1 MSNTSDSVVGN
12 DAFPSIQKTLHK
24 TNRPLR
30 DKAIPCDLS
39 TKSKLLVSQAEEGL
53 EPSPF
58 AVKRTHLVVA
68 QMVATVG
75 AEAM

>member
-1 MSNTSDSVVGN
+1 MSNTSDSVVEN

-39 TKSKLLVSQAEEGL
+39 TKSKLPVSQAKEGL
-53 EPSPF
+53 APSPF
-58 AVKRTHLVVA
+58 AVKHTHLVAA
-68 QMVATVG
+68 QMAETVD